1 MAGKRDIVRRIR
13 AVRSI
18 QQMTKAMKMIA
29 AASLRRS
36 QQKVISARPYARSL
50 QDMLLRLVGTDASL
64 KHPLAELRPVK
75 RTAYVVIT
83 GDRGMAGSYNVNV
96 IRLASA
102 ALREAEN
109 ETVLIPVGRKGR
121 DFFRRRGHTFAHEI
135 VGLGEEPG
143 FGQARQLAQTLMT
156 MFLNRS
162 VDEVRI
168 IYTEFISALQQ
179 RPKDVQLLPI
189 TPMHS
194 KDDLRGAG
202 APPQRGDGAGGTQ
215 AAGGQVEYIYEPS
228 REAVLSSLLPKF
240 VEVQVY
246 RTILEAKAS
255 EQGARMTAMGAATD
269 NATDMIARL
278 TLAYNQ
284 ARQAGIT
291 REISEIVGGAEALG
305 G

>member
-64 KHPLAELRPVK
+64 KHPLAQLRPVK

-96 IRLASA
+96 IRLAST
-102 ALREAEN
+102 ALRESEN
-109 ETVLIPVGRKGR
+109 DTVLIPVGRKGR
-121 DFFRRRGHTFAHEI
+121 DFFRRRGHTFPHEI
-135 VGLGEEPG
+135 VGLGEEPA
-143 FGQARQLAQTLMT
+143 FGRARQLAQTLMT
-156 MFLNRS
+156 MFLNQE

-189 TPMHS
+189 TP
-194 KDDLRGAG
+194 
-202 APPQRGDGAGGTQ
+202 PQRGEAAGGTQ

-255 EQGARMTAMGAATD
+255 EHGARMTAMGSATD
-269 NATDMIARL
+269 NATEMIASL

-284 ARQAGIT
+284 ARQAAIT